1 MAILSYGGNRQ
12 FAYCAL
18 LFQGLLCLLFGLF
31 AQYDEV
37 LAASGSKDSD
47 PSANVSYYYAMF
59 QDVHVMIFIGFGF
72 LMTFLHKFAFS
83 SVGLNFFLAALAIQ
97 WTIFCV
103 NFWHSALDEAG
114 FAHKISMTITSLII
128 GDFGAG
134 AVLITFGAL
143 LGKTS
148 PLQMLMVLII
158 ELIFYAVNENIGAV
172 QMQAVDMGGSMFV
185 HTFGAYFGL
194 ACSRAL
200 CPAPKDINNADNKS
214 SKTSDQFAMI
224 GTVFLWMFW
233 PSFNGALAFNA
244 DAPGSQQRVVVNTV
258 LALCGCCISAFA
270 ASALLRGDKK
280 FDMVDIQNATL
291 AGGVAVGSSADLVIQ
306 PWGAVLV
313 GVVAGFVSV
322 AGYVYVSP
330 WLEERFGISDTCGVH
345 NLHGMPGVIGG
356 LGGAISAATAT
367 AGMAGYDADQIKAI
381 FSGRGPPPTNDDGT
395 AKYAEDS
402 WMYKTYDRSAGK
414 QGAFQFYALLTT
426 LAMATSTGA
435 LTGWI
440 VGKAGGGDPGTMFDD
455 AQYWEVPHED
465 HDDDGAAGGGGG
477 GAKPSAVASV
487 ELSSV

>member
-1 MAILSYGGNRQ
+1 MPAQTTFAYAALFVQAILIV
-12 FAYCAL
+12 
-18 LFQGLLCLLFGLF
+18 LF
-31 AQYDEV
+31 ATCTEYTAMTAKEENELQ
-37 LAASGSKDSD
+37 
-47 PSANVSYYYAMF
+47 NYYPMF
-59 QDVHVMIFIGFGF
+59 QDVHVMIFVGFGM
-72 LMTFLHKFAFS
+72 LMTFLHKYGFS
-83 SVGLNFFLAALAIQ
+83 SVGLNFFIAAVAIQ
-97 WTIFCV
+97 VAIFMTT
-103 NFWHSALDEAG
+103 FWHSVVHDTW
-114 FAHKISMTITSLII
+114 HKITLDVKTLII

-134 AVLITFGAL
+134 AVLISFGAL
-143 LGKTS
+143 LGKVT
-148 PLQMLMVLII
+148 PLQLLLVCIF
-158 ELIFYAVNENIGAV
+158 ELCWYGLNEVIGATV
-172 QMQAVDMGGSMFV
+172 FLAVDMGGSMYV